1 MNHRS
6 VPVPDPGL
14 CGGCANARIV
24 ETRSGSRF
32 FLCQLSTADPR
43 FPRYPRLPV
52 LRCRGY
58 RPRAS
63 DAGSSSTT
71 P

>member
-1 MNHRS
+1 MTPTAGHS
-6 VPVPDPGL
+6 PDPGL
-14 CGGCANARIV
+14 CGNCTNARTV
-24 ETRSGSRF
+24 DNRSGSRF
-32 FLCQLSTADPR
+32 FLCNLSKTDPR

-58 RPRAS
+58 SPVAVES
-63 DAGSSSTT
+63 